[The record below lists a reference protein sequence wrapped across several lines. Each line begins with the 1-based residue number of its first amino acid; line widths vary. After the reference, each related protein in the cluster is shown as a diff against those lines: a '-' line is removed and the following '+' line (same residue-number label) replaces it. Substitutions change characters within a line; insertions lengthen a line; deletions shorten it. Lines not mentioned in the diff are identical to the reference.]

1 MLQEGHRL
9 KAWGFLGTGTGAEL
23 LQPGEPRKPVFAFR
37 VASPAETQV
46 LLPRHPVGEEG
57 EEEGK
62 TKWKPL
68 GLGGASCGCPKQ
80 KKKKKELLKW
90 EEFRRKQKPPQI
102 IAFLIRGLTPKV
114 KAWQINANSQVREMQ
129 IAKFAKCK

>member
-80 KKKKKELLKW
+80 KKKKEGTSEMGRIQ
-90 EEFRRKQKPPQI
+90 EETKTTTNYSFSDQGAHSKSKSL
-102 IAFLIRGLTPKV
+102 AD
-114 KAWQINANSQVREMQ
+114 
-129 IAKFAKCK
+129 KCK